1 MADDWWD
8 RLYADDTDTA
18 AQPKRIRVRKQ
29 PGRGSAADDDGRT
42 RVHIDIEQPQPRET
56 IRGAAASL
64 LPDDPKR
71 AARMRWLAYN
81 GSAAAAGW
89 WLGIEQWCA
98 DGIAQYGRADVG
110 EGVWV
115 GVGLIVAC
123 LVLELRSHGMRHPG
137 RAPLIRFLGWTL
149 RIPLA
154 SAVLALALY
163 GPNAAL

>member
-1 MADDWWD
+1 MADDWWE
-8 RLYADDTDTA
+8 RLYADADA
-18 AQPKRIRVRKQ
+18 PPQPTRIRLRK
-29 PGRGSAADDDGRT
+29 RSRDAAAAEQHT
-42 RVHIDIEQPQPRET
+42 RVHVDIVQPQPRDT

-64 LPDDPKR
+64 LPDDPRR
-71 AARMRWLAYN
+71 AARIRFTAYN

-89 WLGIEQWCA
+89 WLGITQWCTQ
-98 DGIAQYGRADVG
+98 GITESGRGDVG

-115 GVGLIVAC
+115 GVGLIVAA
-123 LVLELRSHGMRHPG
+123 LVLELRSHRMRDPG
-137 RAPLIRFLGWTL
+137 RPPLVRFLGWAL